1 MSLIAEIEKLIN
13 AEMSTID
20 YRIFNI
26 GGKNIYIEGIKNIVN
41 LTNKCMEF
49 QLKKSS
55 IIIKG
60 SNLKVKYLDGSTVH
74 ILGEIYEVI
83 TK

>member
-20 YRIFNI
+20 YRILNI
-26 GGKNIYIEGIKNIVN
+26 GGKNIYIEGIKNVVN

-49 QLKKSS
+49 QLKKST

-60 SNLKVKYLDGSTVH
+60 NNLKIKYLDGSTAHV
-74 ILGEIYEVI
+74 LGEIYEVL